1 MFILLFLSSAV
12 LPRDLIAQDWFR
24 TVATINPVSYL
35 IEGLRSLIITGWDAE
50 ALALGFGVA
59 IAIFVAR
66 AHGVDARAAREAGA
80 HVSRRARYLA
90 VVRTVAWRNLHS
102 VVRHPALLL
111 PALVFPLFFYMAF
124 AGGLSTLGNLPGF
137 DYYDYNA
144 FQFVFVLLQSAAFGG
159 VFIGFSIGADF
170 DSGFTRRLFLSARDR
185 SAVIAGFG
193 VAAVVRAAFVW
204 AMVFAIALATGMQ
217 VAGDGIDL
225 SGLIGLALVVNVAA
239 FLFAAGMMTRMRTLQ
254 AAPAMQLPVFMILM
268 TAPVYVP
275 RDLLQGWVATASQGQ
290 PVTAIVESGRSL
302 MAGDPF
308 HVLLAFAAAAGG
320 AALLAVFARRGLR
333 KAEAAG

>member
-1 MFILLFLSSAV
+1 
-12 LPRDLIAQDWFR
+12 
-24 TVATINPVSYL
+24 
-35 IEGLRSLIITGWDAE
+35 
-50 ALALGFGVA
+50 
-59 IAIFVAR
+59 
-66 AHGVDARAAREAGA
+66 
-80 HVSRRARYLA
+80 VSRRARYLA

-102 VVRHPALLL
+102 VVRNPALLL

-170 DSGFTRRLFLSARDR
+170 DSGFTRRLFLSAHDR

-193 VAAVVRAAFVW
+193 VAAAIRAAFVW
-204 AMVFAIALATGMQ
+204 AMVFAIALATGME
-217 VAGDGIDL
+217 VAADGIDL
-225 SGLIGLALVVNVAA
+225 LGLIGLALVINVAF

-254 AAPAMQLPVFMILM
+254 AAPAMQLPVFLVLM

-275 RDLLQGWVATASQGQ
+275 RNLLQGWIETASKFN
-290 PVTAIVESGRSL
+290 PMTAVVEAGRGL

-320 AALLAVFARRGLR
+320 VALLAVFARRGLR